1 MATLF
6 RQWPDLDA
14 DEMREL
20 RQLWDECV
28 GRSKRRNRA
37 REDLAAWRAGFSRS
51 GRRGS
56 NPRHLA
62 WESESRLSDERRSRW
77 TAVDVAVGFAP

>member
-37 REDLAAWRAGFSRS
+37 REDLAA
-51 GRRGS
+51 
-56 NPRHLA
+56 
-62 WESESRLSDERRSRW
+62 
-77 TAVDVAVGFAP
+77 

>member
-1 MATLF
+1 VSKQSRRDTPGPDERTQGHVEYPHPDRASLEHENRMATLF

-37 REDLAAWRAGFSRS
+37 REDLAA
-51 GRRGS
+51 
-56 NPRHLA
+56 
-62 WESESRLSDERRSRW
+62 
-77 TAVDVAVGFAP
+77 